1 VAFSQGEVQGSY
13 RVVWRR
19 RRERGSGRH
28 EESDDVTITS
38 GINHIIVHKG
48 SA

>member
-13 RVVWRR
+13 WVVW

-38 GINHIIVHKG
+38 GINHSIVHKG

>member
-13 RVVWRR
+13 RLVWRR
-19 RRERGSGRH
+19 ERELGRH
-28 EESDDVTITS
+28 EELDDVTITS